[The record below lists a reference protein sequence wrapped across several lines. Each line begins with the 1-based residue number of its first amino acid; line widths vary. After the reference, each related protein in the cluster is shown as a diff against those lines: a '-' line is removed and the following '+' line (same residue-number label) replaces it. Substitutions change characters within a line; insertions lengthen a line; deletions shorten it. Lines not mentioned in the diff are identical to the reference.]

1 MARISKLYFRLS
13 LSKISFSINRPN
25 FSFATKI
32 GNEIKEDKW
41 LPRKTSNIPSYT
53 SSNKK
58 SESAHL
64 SNHERRRKIAV
75 SKNKL
80 KWIYI
85 VFLNNFC
92 WTLLRGSINWPKR
105 KSNLIKDKCNQCGIT
120 CNTSRSTGCSRLKQ
134 EKICFHLLFLFY
146 YWNICCTLTK
156 IKISNMWF

>member
-1 MARISKLYFRLS
+1 MQVCILLLSISFYIPAIIV
-13 LSKISFSINRPN
+13 LSKISLSINRPN
-25 FSFATKI
+25 FSFVTNI

-41 LPRKTSNIPSYT
+41 SPRKTSNIPSYT

-85 VFLNNFC
+85 VF
-92 WTLLRGSINWPKR
+92 
-105 KSNLIKDKCNQCGIT
+105 
-120 CNTSRSTGCSRLKQ
+120 
-134 EKICFHLLFLFY
+134 
-146 YWNICCTLTK
+146 
-156 IKISNMWF
+156 

>member
-1 MARISKLYFRLS
+1 MQINYLDTLRYFSIFQIYLLCVLLLS
-13 LSKISFSINRPN
+13 INYMSNYIIAMIILSKISLSINRPN
-25 FSFATKI
+25 FSFVTNI

-105 KSNLIKDKCNQCGIT
+105 KSNLIKDKCNQCRIT
-120 CNTSRSTGCSRLKQ
+120 CNTSRSTG
-134 EKICFHLLFLFY
+134 
-146 YWNICCTLTK
+146 
-156 IKISNMWF
+156 

>member
-1 MARISKLYFRLS
+1 MQINYLDTLRYFSIFQIYLLCVLLLS
-13 LSKISFSINRPN
+13 INYMSNYIIAMIILSKISLSINRPN
-25 FSFATKI
+25 FSFVTNI

-120 CNTSRSTGCSRLKQ
+120 YNTSRSTGCSR
-134 EKICFHLLFLFY
+134 
-146 YWNICCTLTK
+146 
-156 IKISNMWF
+156 